1 MSRSTGLG
9 TIADR
14 IASIINSE
22 LKETVGCTD
31 PVAIGLATASA
42 AALYKKELSL
52 QEIQEAVE
60 SITLELDMNIFKN
73 AAAVGVPGTGMKGI
87 SIAAVLGL
95 LLHDVSRGLMLFSS
109 LDSEL
114 LTYAVEIQKRIP
126 VHVKVRT
133 KPGNIFIQAAITWK
147 DGTETASAVSDYH
160 DNIIWTEI
168 NNNRSPI
175 QGREQKNREHTASQ
189 LPLDSLDWLVNHILM
204 TPESA
209 LEKIVRSFDVNM
221 RASEIGLADRR
232 KSLEIQSLE
241 RIYGKI
247 FQEDNRKDKLA
258 APKNRDFQPAPLK
271 DTAIIKTA
279 RIRVAAATRLRM
291 DGEPLQI
298 MACGGSGNH
307 GITFFITLSLGWKME
322 GITPGRS
329 LLYGAALGILLLHRI
344 KKETG
349 ILTPMCGCA
358 IASGLA
364 SAAALAWGLGGDS
377 GMMQQAMNLVLSN
390 LGGIVCDGAKPA
402 CAYKTSLSAQVALE
416 SARMAA
422 SGVCIPPDEGLST
435 DSFKDLLANLHRIHQ
450 EGMASFNTTMVSI
463 LQSRK

>member
-14 IASIINSE
+14 IASIIDSE

-31 PVAIGLATASA
+31 PIAIGLATASA
-42 AALYKKELSL
+42 AALYTKELSL

-73 AAAVGVPGTGMKGI
+73 AVAVGVPGTGMKGI
-87 SIAAVLGL
+87 SISAVLGL

-109 LDSEL
+109 LDSKI

-168 NNNRSPI
+168 NNNRTPI
-175 QGREQKNREHTASQ
+175 QDREQKNREHTASQ

-209 LEKIVRSFDVNM
+209 LEKIIRSFDINM
-221 RASEIGLADRR
+221 RASEIGLTDRR
-232 KSLEIQSLE
+232 KSLEIQSFE

-247 FQEDNRKDKLA
+247 FQEDNQKDKLA
-258 APKNRDFQPAPLK
+258 APLK
-271 DTAIIKTA
+271 DTTIIKTA

-307 GITFFITLSLGWKME
+307 GITFFITLLLGWKME

-344 KKETG
+344 KEETG

-364 SAAALAWGLGGDS
+364 SAAALTWGLGGDS

-422 SGVCIPPDEGLST
+422 SGVCVPPDEGLST
-435 DSFKDLLANLHRIHQ
+435 DSFKDLLDNLHRIHQ
-450 EGMASFNTTMVSI
+450 EGMASFNTTMVSL